1 MTCIF
6 NRTVSKAKALAQ
18 EYGFDYAPLTSESL
32 SKLELYSSLIIQTT
46 SMGLAVGEKEIS
58 DETNDP
64 IYFYNFKGYESVYD
78 IIYHPQVTPILN
90 RAQMAGC
97 KTSNGFDML
106 KYQGYKQFELF
117 TGVKYE
123 DTKSE

>member
-1 MTCIF
+1 
-6 NRTVSKAKALAQ
+6 
-18 EYGFDYAPLTSESL
+18 
-32 SKLELYSSLIIQTT
+32 
-46 SMGLAVGEKEIS
+46 MGLAVGEKEIS
-58 DETNDP
+58 DSKNDP
-64 IYFYNFKGYESVYD
+64 LYFYNFKGYENVYD

-97 KTSNGFDML
+97 KTANGFDML

-123 DTKSE
+123 NIDSE